1 VNLLALALPALPT
14 LQSRTLEELKRLI
27 GYLPRRRLRTLL
39 VLVPL
44 SMMPGIIDLA
54 SIAVV
59 ARLMGTLVGHHLE
72 DLIPGMR
79 VFGGNGIDQSLWL
92 IGIFVALAWMS
103 SATKLSLRFLQY
115 RLTARVWG
123 DLSRLL
129 FERLLQQDYRYHLGQ
144 SSSRFSALLLSNAR
158 RVSESTVIPFLLMLS
173 AIPSVLLLSFGILFI
188 GRWLSVGLII
198 SLVVAYL
205 TISIGATPYLRH
217 AARKR
222 LRKEQQSAGMLTE
235 TLGSVADVQ
244 LSHTEP
250 YFAGRFNDTIA
261 EAEDSVW
268 TSELL
273 PEVPRILIEPFG
285 ITMIFVVGALPAL
298 LSGDPTRVG
307 GIIPFL
313 SSVAVAALR
322 LTPPLQDIFRSLTQ
336 LRGGLPQVSELLD
349 VLDLPAQR
357 PLLATPGVPSPAGI
371 FPRHTIRLQKAC
383 FRYSS
388 GDDWLLQDLSLT
400 IPVGSRV
407 ALVGRTGSGKTT
419 TAHLLLGLL
428 HPERGSLELDGV
440 PVTANDLPAWQASC
454 AHVPQMIHLLNGSVL
469 SNIAF
474 GIPEETIDRD
484 RIWESLEAAQL
495 ADDVAELPYGL
506 FTPVGENGVQ
516 LSGGQRQRLALAR
529 AFYRDARFL
538 VMDEATS
545 ALDNRTELNLIESL
559 QVIGR
564 RCTTLVIAHR
574 LSTVQRCDRI
584 YEFDGGRVKAAG
596 SFADLQRDSATFREL
611 ARLEAL
617 SAE

>member
-1 VNLLALALPALPT
+1 LPALPP
-14 LQSRTLEELKRLI
+14 LQSRTLQELKRLFS
-27 GYLPRRRLRTLL
+27 YLPRRRLRTLF

-59 ARLMGTLVGHHLE
+59 ARLMGTLVGHHLD

-92 IGIFVALAWMS
+92 IGIFVGLAWMS

-205 TISIGATPYLRH
+205 TISIAATPYLRH

-222 LRKEQQSAGMLTE
+222 LRKEQQSAGMLSE
-235 TLGSVADVQ
+235 TLGSIADVQ

-349 VLDLPAQR
+349 VLDLSSER
-357 PLLATPGVPSPAGI
+357 PLLSSPDVPSPAGI
-371 FPRHTIRLQKAC
+371 FPRHTIRLQKVS
-383 FRYSS
+383 FRYES
-388 GDDWLLQDLSLT
+388 GDDWLLEDLSLT

-454 AHVPQMIHLLNGSVL
+454 AHVPQMIHLLNGSL
-469 SNIAF
+469 LDNIAF
-474 GIPEETIDRD
+474 GIPEEAIDRD

-506 FTPVGENGVQ
+506 YTPVGENGVQ

-529 AFYRDARFL
+529 AFYREARFL

>member
-1 VNLLALALPALPT
+1 MNLLALALPALPT

>member
-1 VNLLALALPALPT
+1 
-14 LQSRTLEELKRLI
+14 
-27 GYLPRRRLRTLL
+27 
-39 VLVPL
+39 
-44 SMMPGIIDLA
+44 MPGIIDLA

-59 ARLMGTLVGHHLE
+59 ARLMGNLVGRDLD
-72 DLIPGMR
+72 DLIPGLR
-79 VFGGNGIDQSLWL
+79 VFGGDGINQSLWL
-92 IGIFVALAWMS
+92 IGIFVTLAWLS

-123 DLSRLL
+123 DISRLV
-129 FERLLQQDYRYHLGQ
+129 FERLLQQDYYYHLGQ
-144 SSSRFSALLLSNAR
+144 ERSRFSALLLSNAR

-173 AIPSVLLLSFGILFI
+173 AIPSVLLLSIGILFI

-205 TISIGATPYLRH
+205 TISIAATPYLRH

-222 LRKEQQSAGMLTE
+222 LRMEQNSAGILVE
-235 TLGSVADVQ
+235 TLGSISDVQ
-244 LSHTEP
+244 LSHAEP
-250 YFAGRFNDTIA
+250 YFSGRFNATIS
-261 EAEDSVW
+261 ESEDSVW

-285 ITMIFVVGALPAL
+285 ITMIFAVGALPAL
-298 LSGDPTRVG
+298 LSGDPQRVG

-336 LRGGLPQVSELLD
+336 LRGGLPQVSELLE
-349 VLDLPAQR
+349 VLDLPSKA
-357 PLLATPGVPSPAGI
+357 PLVLSPASSSAAGI
-371 FPRHTIRLQKAC
+371 FPRQMIRLSNVS
-383 FRYSS
+383 FRYQ
-388 GDDWLLQDLSLT
+388 GADHWLLENLNLS

-428 HPERGSLELDGV
+428 HPERGCLELDGV
-440 PVTANDLPAWQASC
+440 AVSASDLPAWQANC
-454 AHVPQMIHLLNGSVL
+454 AHVPQMIHLLNESVL
-469 SNIAF
+469 ANIAF
-474 GIPEETIDRD
+474 GIPEEAIDRD
-484 RIWESLEAAQL
+484 RVWESLEAAQL
-495 ADDVAELPYGL
+495 ADDIAELPYGL
-506 FTPVGENGVQ
+506 YTPIGENGVQ
-516 LSGGQRQRLALAR
+516 LSGGQRQRIALAR
-529 AFYRDARFL
+529 AFYREARFL

-574 LSTVQRCDRI
+574 LSTVQRCDHI
-584 YEFDGGRVKAAG
+584 YEFESGRLSAAG
-596 SFADLQRDSATFREL
+596 SFAELQRDSATFREL
-611 ARLEAL
+611 ARIEAL

>member
-1 VNLLALALPALPT
+1 MPALLP
-14 LQSRTLEELKRLI
+14 LQSRTLQELKRLFS
-27 GYLPRRRLRTLL
+27 YLPRRRLRTLF

-59 ARLMGTLVGHHLE
+59 ARLMGTLVGHHLD

-92 IGIFVALAWMS
+92 IGIFVGLAWMS

-205 TISIGATPYLRH
+205 TISIAATPYLRH

-222 LRKEQQSAGMLTE
+222 LRKEQQSAGMLSE
-235 TLGSVADVQ
+235 TLGSIADVQ
-244 LSHTEP
+244 LSHTEA

-349 VLDLPAQR
+349 VLDLSSER
-357 PLLATPGVPSPAGI
+357 PLLSSPDVPSPAGI
-371 FPRHTIRLQKAC
+371 FPRHTIRLQKVS
-383 FRYSS
+383 FRYES
-388 GDDWLLQDLSLT
+388 GDDWLLEDLSLT

-454 AHVPQMIHLLNGSVL
+454 AHVPQMIHLLNGSL
-469 SNIAF
+469 LDNIAF
-474 GIPEETIDRD
+474 GIPEEAIDRD

-506 FTPVGENGVQ
+506 YTPVGENGVQ

>member
-1 VNLLALALPALPT
+1 LPALPP
-14 LQSRTLEELKRLI
+14 LQSRTLQELKRLFS
-27 GYLPRRRLRTLL
+27 YLPRRRLRTLF

-44 SMMPGIIDLA
+44 SMMPGIIDLV

-205 TISIGATPYLRH
+205 TISMAATPYLRH

-222 LRKEQQSAGMLTE
+222 MRKEQQSAGMLTE

-261 EAEDSVW
+261 ETEDSVW

-298 LSGDPTRVG
+298 LSGDPSRVG

-349 VLDLPAQR
+349 VLDLSADR
-357 PLLATPGVPSPAGI
+357 PLLSSPDVPSPAGI
-371 FPRHTIRLQKAC
+371 FPRHTIRLQKVS
-383 FRYSS
+383 FRYES
-388 GDDWLLQDLSLT
+388 GDDWLLSDLSLT

-428 HPERGSLELDGV
+428 QPEQGCLELDGV

-454 AHVPQMIHLLNGSVL
+454 AHVPQMIHLLDGSLLDNV
-469 SNIAF
+469 AF
-474 GIPEETIDRD
+474 GIPEEAIDRD
-484 RIWESLEAAQL
+484 RVWESLEAAQL

-506 FTPVGENGVQ
+506 YTPVGENGVQ

-529 AFYRDARFL
+529 AFYREARFL

>member
-1 VNLLALALPALPT
+1 MALALPALPT

-59 ARLMGTLVGHHLE
+59 ARLMGTLVGHHLD
-72 DLIPGMR
+72 DLIPGIR

-92 IGIFVALAWMS
+92 IAIFVLLAWMS
-103 SATKLSLRFLQY
+103 SATKLTLRFLQY

-129 FERLLQQDYRYHLGQ
+129 FGRLLQQDYRYHLGQ
-144 SSSRFSALLLSNAR
+144 NSSRFSALLLSNAR

-205 TISIGATPYLRH
+205 TISMAATPYLRH

-222 LRKEQQSAGMLTE
+222 LRKEQQSAGMLIE

-261 EAEDSVW
+261 ESEDAVW
-268 TSELL
+268 SSELL

-298 LSGDPTRVG
+298 LSGDPSRVG

-349 VLDLPAQR
+349 VLDLPAGR
-357 PLLATPGVPSPAGI
+357 PLLSTPGVPSPAGI
-371 FPRHTIRLQKAC
+371 FPRHTIRLQTVC
-383 FRYSS
+383 FRYDS

-428 HPERGSLELDGV
+428 QPERGCLELDGV

-474 GIPEETIDRD
+474 GIPEQAIDRD

-506 FTPVGENGVQ
+506 YTPVGENGVQ

-584 YEFDGGRVKAAG
+584 FEFDGGRVKAAG
-596 SFADLQRDSATFREL
+596 SFADLQRDSPTFREL
-611 ARLEAL
+611 SRLEAL

>member
-1 VNLLALALPALPT
+1 LPALPP
-14 LQSRTLEELKRLI
+14 LQSRTLQELKRLFS
-27 GYLPRRRLRTLL
+27 YLPRRRLRTLL

-59 ARLMGTLVGHHLE
+59 ARLMGSLVGHHLD

-92 IGIFVALAWMS
+92 IGIFVGLAWMS

-129 FERLLQQDYRYHLGQ
+129 FQRLLQQDYRYHLSQ
-144 SSSRFSALLLSNAR
+144 NRSRFSALLLSNAR
-158 RVSESTVIPFLLMLS
+158 RVSDSTVIPFLLMLS

-198 SLVVAYL
+198 SLVVAFL
-205 TISIGATPYLRH
+205 TISMAATPYLRH

-222 LRKEQQSAGMLTE
+222 LRKEQQSAGMLIE
-235 TLGSVADVQ
+235 TLSSVADVQ
-244 LSHTEP
+244 LSHTES

-261 EAEDSVW
+261 ETEDSVW

-349 VLDLPAQR
+349 VLDLSTER
-357 PLLATPGVPSPAGI
+357 PLLSSPDVPSPAGI
-371 FPRHTIRLQKAC
+371 FPRHTIRLQKVS
-383 FRYSS
+383 FRYES
-388 GDDWLLQDLSLT
+388 GDDWLLNDLSLT

-440 PVTANDLPAWQASC
+440 PVTANDLPAWQACC
-454 AHVPQMIHLLNGSVL
+454 AHVPQMIHLLNGSL
-469 SNIAF
+469 LDNIAF
-474 GIPEETIDRD
+474 GIPEEAIDRD

-506 FTPVGENGVQ
+506 YTPVGENGVQ

>member
-1 VNLLALALPALPT
+1 MPALPP
-14 LQSRTLEELKRLI
+14 LQSRTLQELKRLFS
-27 GYLPRRRLRTLL
+27 YLPRRRLRTLL
-39 VLVPL
+39 ILVPL

-59 ARLMGTLVGHHLE
+59 ARLMGTLVGHHLD

-92 IGIFVALAWMS
+92 IGIFVGLAWMS

-129 FERLLQQDYRYHLGQ
+129 FQRLLQQDYRYHLSQ
-144 SSSRFSALLLSNAR
+144 NRSRFSALLLSNAR
-158 RVSESTVIPFLLMLS
+158 RVSDSTVIPFLLMLS

-198 SLVVAYL
+198 SLVVAFL
-205 TISIGATPYLRH
+205 TISMAATPYLRH

-222 LRKEQQSAGMLTE
+222 LRKEQQSAGMLIE
-235 TLGSVADVQ
+235 TLSSVADVQ
-244 LSHTEP
+244 LSHTES

-261 EAEDSVW
+261 ETEDSVW

-349 VLDLPAQR
+349 VLDLSSER
-357 PLLATPGVPSPAGI
+357 PLLSSPDVPSPAGI
-371 FPRHTIRLQKAC
+371 FPRHTIRLQKVS
-383 FRYSS
+383 FRYES
-388 GDDWLLQDLSLT
+388 GDDWLLNDLSLT

-440 PVTANDLPAWQASC
+440 PVTANDLPAWQACC
-454 AHVPQMIHLLNGSVL
+454 AHVPQMIHLLNGSL
-469 SNIAF
+469 LDNIAF
-474 GIPEETIDRD
+474 GIPEEAIDRD

-506 FTPVGENGVQ
+506 YTPVGENGVQ

-584 YEFDGGRVKAAG
+584 YEFDGGLVKAAG

>member
-1 VNLLALALPALPT
+1 LLQ
-14 LQSRTLEELKRLI
+14 LQSRTIQELKRLFS
-27 GYLPRRRLRTLL
+27 YLPRRRLRTLF

-205 TISIGATPYLRH
+205 TISMAATPYLRH

-222 LRKEQQSAGMLTE
+222 MRKEQQSAGMLTE

-261 EAEDSVW
+261 ETEDSVW

-298 LSGDPTRVG
+298 LSGDPSRVG

-349 VLDLPAQR
+349 VLDLSADR
-357 PLLATPGVPSPAGI
+357 PLLSSPDVPSPAGI
-371 FPRHTIRLQKAC
+371 FPRHTIRLQKVS
-383 FRYSS
+383 FRYES
-388 GDDWLLQDLSLT
+388 GDDWLLNDLNLT

-428 HPERGSLELDGV
+428 QPEQGCLELDGV

-454 AHVPQMIHLLNGSVL
+454 AHVPQMIHLLDGSLLDNV
-469 SNIAF
+469 AF
-474 GIPEETIDRD
+474 GIPEEAIDRD
-484 RIWESLEAAQL
+484 RVWESLEAAQL

-506 FTPVGENGVQ
+506 YTPVGENGVQ

-529 AFYRDARFL
+529 AFYREARFL

>member
-1 VNLLALALPALPT
+1 MPALPP
-14 LQSRTLEELKRLI
+14 LQSRTLQELKRLFS
-27 GYLPRRRLRTLL
+27 YLPRRRLRTLL

-59 ARLMGTLVGHHLE
+59 ARLMGTLVGHHLD

-92 IGIFVALAWMS
+92 IGIFVGLAWMS

-129 FERLLQQDYRYHLGQ
+129 FQRLLQQDYRYHLSQ
-144 SSSRFSALLLSNAR
+144 NRSRFSALLLSNAR
-158 RVSESTVIPFLLMLS
+158 RVSDSTVIPFLLMLS

-198 SLVVAYL
+198 SLVVAFL
-205 TISIGATPYLRH
+205 TISMAATPYLRH

-222 LRKEQQSAGMLTE
+222 LRKEQQSAGMLIE
-235 TLGSVADVQ
+235 TLSSVADVQ
-244 LSHTEP
+244 LSHTES

-261 EAEDSVW
+261 ETEDSVW

-349 VLDLPAQR
+349 VLDLSSER
-357 PLLATPGVPSPAGI
+357 PLLSSPDVPSPAGI
-371 FPRHTIRLQKAC
+371 FPRHTIRLQKVS
-383 FRYSS
+383 FRYES
-388 GDDWLLQDLSLT
+388 GDDWLLNDLSLT

-428 HPERGSLELDGV
+428 HPERGCLELDGV
-440 PVTANDLPAWQASC
+440 PVTANDLPAWQACC
-454 AHVPQMIHLLNGSVL
+454 AHVPQMIHLLNGSL
-469 SNIAF
+469 LDNIAF
-474 GIPEETIDRD
+474 GIPEEAIDRD

-506 FTPVGENGVQ
+506 YTPVGENGVQ

-545 ALDNRTELNLIESL
+545 ALDYDTERQVCDNLRESL
-559 QVIGR
+559 KDSTVFFI
-564 RCTTLVIAHR
+564 THR
-574 LSTVQRCDRI
+574 LSTIRRADQIVMMHQGAI
-584 YEFDGGRVKAAG
+584 VETGTHEELMAQKGRYYA
-596 SFADLQRDSATFREL
+596 LYRQQ
-611 ARLEAL
+611 EA
-617 SAE
+617 S

>member
-1 VNLLALALPALPT
+1 LPALPP
-14 LQSRTLEELKRLI
+14 LQSRTLQELKRLFS
-27 GYLPRRRLRTLL
+27 YLPRRRLRTLL
-39 VLVPL
+39 ILVPL

-59 ARLMGTLVGHHLE
+59 ARLMGTLVGHHLD

-92 IGIFVALAWMS
+92 IGIFVGLAWMS

-129 FERLLQQDYRYHLGQ
+129 FQRLLQQDYRYHLSQ
-144 SSSRFSALLLSNAR
+144 NRSRFSALLLSNAR
-158 RVSESTVIPFLLMLS
+158 RVSDSTVIPFLLMLS

-198 SLVVAYL
+198 SLVVAFL
-205 TISIGATPYLRH
+205 TISMAATPYLRH

-222 LRKEQQSAGMLTE
+222 LRKEQQSAGMLIE
-235 TLGSVADVQ
+235 TLSSVADVQ
-244 LSHTEP
+244 LSHTES

-261 EAEDSVW
+261 ETEDSVW

-349 VLDLPAQR
+349 VLDLSSER
-357 PLLATPGVPSPAGI
+357 PLLSSPDVPSPAGI
-371 FPRHTIRLQKAC
+371 FPRHTIRLQKVS
-383 FRYSS
+383 FRYES
-388 GDDWLLQDLSLT
+388 GDDWLLNDLSLT

-440 PVTANDLPAWQASC
+440 PVTANDLPAWQACC
-454 AHVPQMIHLLNGSVL
+454 AHVPQMIHLLNGSL
-469 SNIAF
+469 LDNIAF
-474 GIPEETIDRD
+474 GIPEEAIDRD

-506 FTPVGENGVQ
+506 YTPVGENGVQ

>member
-1 VNLLALALPALPT
+1 MPALPP
-14 LQSRTLEELKRLI
+14 LQSRTLQELKRLFS
-27 GYLPRRRLRTLL
+27 YLPRRRLRTLL
-39 VLVPL
+39 ILVPL

-59 ARLMGTLVGHHLE
+59 ARLMGTLVGHHLD

-92 IGIFVALAWMS
+92 IGIFVGLAWMS

-129 FERLLQQDYRYHLGQ
+129 FQRLLQQDYRYHLSQ
-144 SSSRFSALLLSNAR
+144 NRSRFSALLLSNAR
-158 RVSESTVIPFLLMLS
+158 RVSDSTVIPFLLMLS

-198 SLVVAYL
+198 SLVVAFL
-205 TISIGATPYLRH
+205 TISMAATPYLRH

-222 LRKEQQSAGMLTE
+222 LRKEQQSAGMLIE
-235 TLGSVADVQ
+235 TLSSVADVQ
-244 LSHTEP
+244 LSQTES

-261 EAEDSVW
+261 ETEDSVW

-349 VLDLPAQR
+349 VLDLSSER
-357 PLLATPGVPSPAGI
+357 PLLSSPDVPSPAGI
-371 FPRHTIRLQKAC
+371 FPRHTIRLQKVS
-383 FRYSS
+383 FRYES
-388 GDDWLLQDLSLT
+388 GDDWLLNDLSLT

-440 PVTANDLPAWQASC
+440 PVTANDLPAWQACC
-454 AHVPQMIHLLNGSVL
+454 AHVPQMIHLLNGSL
-469 SNIAF
+469 LDNIAF
-474 GIPEETIDRD
+474 GIPEEAIDRD

-506 FTPVGENGVQ
+506 YTPVGENGVQ

-584 YEFDGGRVKAAG
+584 YEFDAGRVKAAG

>member
-1 VNLLALALPALPT
+1 MPALPP
-14 LQSRTLEELKRLI
+14 LQSRTLQELKRLFS
-27 GYLPRRRLRTLL
+27 YLPRRRLRTLL

-59 ARLMGTLVGHHLE
+59 ARLMGTLVGHHLD

-92 IGIFVALAWMS
+92 IGIFVGLAWMS

-129 FERLLQQDYRYHLGQ
+129 FQRLLQQDYRYHLSQ
-144 SSSRFSALLLSNAR
+144 NRSRFSALLLSNAR
-158 RVSESTVIPFLLMLS
+158 RVSDSTVIPFLLMLS

-198 SLVVAYL
+198 SLVVAFL
-205 TISIGATPYLRH
+205 TISMAATPYLRH

-222 LRKEQQSAGMLTE
+222 LRKEQQSAGMLIE
-235 TLGSVADVQ
+235 TLSSVADVQ
-244 LSHTEP
+244 LSHTES

-261 EAEDSVW
+261 ETEDSVW

-349 VLDLPAQR
+349 VLDLSSER
-357 PLLATPGVPSPAGI
+357 PLLSSPDVPSPAGI
-371 FPRHTIRLQKAC
+371 FPRHTIRLQKVS
-383 FRYSS
+383 FRYES
-388 GDDWLLQDLSLT
+388 GDDWLLNDLSLT

-440 PVTANDLPAWQASC
+440 PVTANDLPAWQACC
-454 AHVPQMIHLLNGSVL
+454 AHVPQMIHLLNGSL
-469 SNIAF
+469 LDNIAF
-474 GIPEETIDRD
+474 GIPEEAIDRD

-506 FTPVGENGVQ
+506 YTPVGENGVQ

>member
-1 VNLLALALPALPT
+1 MPALPP
-14 LQSRTLEELKRLI
+14 LQSRTLQELKRLFS
-27 GYLPRRRLRTLL
+27 YLPRRRLRTLL

-44 SMMPGIIDLA
+44 SMMPGIIDFA

-59 ARLMGTLVGHHLE
+59 ARLMGTLVGHHLD

-92 IGIFVALAWMS
+92 IGIFVGLAWMS

-129 FERLLQQDYRYHLGQ
+129 FQRLLQQDYRYHLSQ
-144 SSSRFSALLLSNAR
+144 NRSRFSALLLSNAR
-158 RVSESTVIPFLLMLS
+158 RVSDSTVIPFLLMLS

-198 SLVVAYL
+198 SLVVAFL
-205 TISIGATPYLRH
+205 TISMAATPYLRH

-222 LRKEQQSAGMLTE
+222 LRKEQQSAGMLIE
-235 TLGSVADVQ
+235 TLSSVADVQ
-244 LSHTEP
+244 LSHTES

-261 EAEDSVW
+261 ETEDSVW

-349 VLDLPAQR
+349 VLDLSSER
-357 PLLATPGVPSPAGI
+357 PLLSSPDVPSPAGI
-371 FPRHTIRLQKAC
+371 FPRHTIRLQKVS
-383 FRYSS
+383 FRYES
-388 GDDWLLQDLSLT
+388 GDDWLLNDLSLT

-428 HPERGSLELDGV
+428 HPERGCLELDGV
-440 PVTANDLPAWQASC
+440 PVTSNDLPAWQACC
-454 AHVPQMIHLLNGSVL
+454 AHVPQMIHLLNGSL
-469 SNIAF
+469 LDNIAF
-474 GIPEETIDRD
+474 GIPEEAIDRD

-506 FTPVGENGVQ
+506 YTPVGENGVQ

>member
-1 VNLLALALPALPT
+1 
-14 LQSRTLEELKRLI
+14 
-27 GYLPRRRLRTLL
+27 
-39 VLVPL
+39 
-44 SMMPGIIDLA
+44 MMPGIIDLA

-59 ARLMGTLVGHHLE
+59 ARLMGTLVGHHLD

-92 IGIFVALAWMS
+92 IGIFVGLAWMS

-129 FERLLQQDYRYHLGQ
+129 FQRLLQQDYRYHLSQ
-144 SSSRFSALLLSNAR
+144 NRSRFSALLLSNAR
-158 RVSESTVIPFLLMLS
+158 RVSDSTVIPFLLMLS

-198 SLVVAYL
+198 SLVVAFL
-205 TISIGATPYLRH
+205 TISMAATPYLRH

-222 LRKEQQSAGMLTE
+222 LRKEQQSAGMLIE
-235 TLGSVADVQ
+235 TLSSVADVQ
-244 LSHTEP
+244 LSHTES

-261 EAEDSVW
+261 ETEDSVW

-349 VLDLPAQR
+349 VLDLSSER
-357 PLLATPGVPSPAGI
+357 PLLSSPDVPSPAGI
-371 FPRHTIRLQKAC
+371 FPRHTIRLQKVS
-383 FRYSS
+383 FRYES
-388 GDDWLLQDLSLT
+388 GDDWLLNDLSLT

-440 PVTANDLPAWQASC
+440 PVTANDLPAWQACC
-454 AHVPQMIHLLNGSVL
+454 AHVPQMIHLLNGSL
-469 SNIAF
+469 LDNIAF
-474 GIPEETIDRD
+474 GIPEEAIDRD

-506 FTPVGENGVQ
+506 YTPVGENGVQ

>member
-1 VNLLALALPALPT
+1 MPALPP
-14 LQSRTLEELKRLI
+14 LQSRTLQELKRLFS
-27 GYLPRRRLRTLL
+27 YLPRRRLRTLL

-59 ARLMGTLVGHHLE
+59 ARLMGTLVGHHLD

-92 IGIFVALAWMS
+92 IGIFVGLAWMS

-129 FERLLQQDYRYHLGQ
+129 FKRLLQQDYRYHLGQ

-205 TISIGATPYLRH
+205 TISIAATPYLRH

-222 LRKEQQSAGMLTE
+222 LRKEQQSAGMLSE
-235 TLGSVADVQ
+235 TLGSIADVQ

-349 VLDLPAQR
+349 VLDLSSER
-357 PLLATPGVPSPAGI
+357 PLLSSPDVPSPAGI
-371 FPRHTIRLQKAC
+371 FPRHTIRLQKVS
-383 FRYSS
+383 FRYES
-388 GDDWLLQDLSLT
+388 GDDWLLEDLSLT

-454 AHVPQMIHLLNGSVL
+454 AHVPQMIHLLNGSL
-469 SNIAF
+469 LDNIAF
-474 GIPEETIDRD
+474 GIPEEAIDRD

-506 FTPVGENGVQ
+506 YTPVGENGVQ

-529 AFYRDARFL
+529 AFYREARFL

>member
-1 VNLLALALPALPT
+1 MLQ
-14 LQSRTLEELKRLI
+14 LQSRTIQELKRLFS
-27 GYLPRRRLRTLL
+27 YLPRRRLRTLF

-59 ARLMGTLVGHHLE
+59 ARLMGTLVGHHLD

-205 TISIGATPYLRH
+205 TISMAATPYLRH

-261 EAEDSVW
+261 ETEDSVW

-298 LSGDPTRVG
+298 LSGDPSRVG

-349 VLDLPAQR
+349 VLDLSADR
-357 PLLATPGVPSPAGI
+357 PLLSSPDVPSPAGI
-371 FPRHTIRLQKAC
+371 FPRHTIRLQKVS
-383 FRYSS
+383 FRYES
-388 GDDWLLQDLSLT
+388 GDDWLLNDLNLT

-428 HPERGSLELDGV
+428 QPEQGCLELDGV

-454 AHVPQMIHLLNGSVL
+454 AHVPQMIHLLDGSLLDNV
-469 SNIAF
+469 AF
-474 GIPEETIDRD
+474 GIPEEAIDRD
-484 RIWESLEAAQL
+484 RVWESLEAAQL

-506 FTPVGENGVQ
+506 YTPVGENGVQ

-529 AFYRDARFL
+529 AFYREARFL

>member
-1 VNLLALALPALPT
+1 MPALPP
-14 LQSRTLEELKRLI
+14 LQSRTLQELKRLFS
-27 GYLPRRRLRTLL
+27 YLPRRRLRTLL

-59 ARLMGTLVGHHLE
+59 ARLMGSLVGHHLD

-92 IGIFVALAWMS
+92 IGIFVGLAWMS

-129 FERLLQQDYRYHLGQ
+129 FQRLLQQDYRYHLSQ
-144 SSSRFSALLLSNAR
+144 NRSRFSALLLSNAR
-158 RVSESTVIPFLLMLS
+158 RVSDSTVIPFLLMLS

-198 SLVVAYL
+198 SLVVAFL
-205 TISIGATPYLRH
+205 TISMAATPYLRH

-222 LRKEQQSAGMLTE
+222 LRKEQQSAGMLIE
-235 TLGSVADVQ
+235 TLSSVADVQ
-244 LSHTEP
+244 LSHTES

-261 EAEDSVW
+261 ETEDSVW

-349 VLDLPAQR
+349 VLDLSTER
-357 PLLATPGVPSPAGI
+357 PLLSSPDVPSPAGI
-371 FPRHTIRLQKAC
+371 FPRHTIRLQKVS
-383 FRYSS
+383 FRYES
-388 GDDWLLQDLSLT
+388 GDDWLLNDLSLT

-440 PVTANDLPAWQASC
+440 PVTANDLPAWQACC
-454 AHVPQMIHLLNGSVL
+454 AHVPQMIHLLNGSL
-469 SNIAF
+469 LDNIAF
-474 GIPEETIDRD
+474 GIPEEAIDRD

-506 FTPVGENGVQ
+506 YTPVGENGVQ

>member
-1 VNLLALALPALPT
+1 LLQ
-14 LQSRTLEELKRLI
+14 LQSRTIQELKRLFS
-27 GYLPRRRLRTLL
+27 YLPRRRLRTLF

-59 ARLMGTLVGHHLE
+59 ARLMGTLVGHHLD

-205 TISIGATPYLRH
+205 TISMAATPYLRH

-261 EAEDSVW
+261 ETEDSVW

-298 LSGDPTRVG
+298 LSGDPSRVG

-349 VLDLPAQR
+349 VLDLSADR
-357 PLLATPGVPSPAGI
+357 PLLSSPDVPSPAGI
-371 FPRHTIRLQKAC
+371 FPRHTIRLQKVS
-383 FRYSS
+383 FRYES
-388 GDDWLLQDLSLT
+388 GDDWLLNDLNLT

-428 HPERGSLELDGV
+428 QPEQGCLELDGV

-454 AHVPQMIHLLNGSVL
+454 AHVPQMIHLLDGSLLDNV
-469 SNIAF
+469 AF
-474 GIPEETIDRD
+474 GIPEEAIDRD

-506 FTPVGENGVQ
+506 YTPVGENGVQ

-529 AFYRDARFL
+529 AFYREARFL

>member
-1 VNLLALALPALPT
+1 MPALPP
-14 LQSRTLEELKRLI
+14 LQSRTLQELKRLFS
-27 GYLPRRRLRTLL
+27 YLPRRRLRTLM

-59 ARLMGTLVGHHLE
+59 ARLMGTLVGHHLD

-92 IGIFVALAWMS
+92 IGIFVGLAWMS

-129 FERLLQQDYRYHLGQ
+129 FQRLLQQDYRYHLSQ
-144 SSSRFSALLLSNAR
+144 NRSRFSALLLSNAR
-158 RVSESTVIPFLLMLS
+158 RVSDSTVIPFLLMLS

-198 SLVVAYL
+198 SLVVAFL
-205 TISIGATPYLRH
+205 TISMAATPYLRH

-222 LRKEQQSAGMLTE
+222 LRKEQQSAGMLIE
-235 TLGSVADVQ
+235 TLSSVADVQ
-244 LSHTEP
+244 LSHTES

-261 EAEDSVW
+261 ETEDSVW

-349 VLDLPAQR
+349 VLDLSSER
-357 PLLATPGVPSPAGI
+357 PLLSSPDVPSPAGI
-371 FPRHTIRLQKAC
+371 FPRHTIRLQKVS
-383 FRYSS
+383 FRYES
-388 GDDWLLQDLSLT
+388 GDDWLLNDLSLT

-440 PVTANDLPAWQASC
+440 PVTANDLPAWQACC
-454 AHVPQMIHLLNGSVL
+454 AHVPQMIHLLNGSL
-469 SNIAF
+469 LDNIAF
-474 GIPEETIDRD
+474 GIPEEAIDRD

-506 FTPVGENGVQ
+506 YTPVGENGVQ

>member
-1 VNLLALALPALPT
+1 MLQ
-14 LQSRTLEELKRLI
+14 LQSRTIQELKRLFS
-27 GYLPRRRLRTLL
+27 YLPRRRLRTLF

-59 ARLMGTLVGHHLE
+59 ARLMGTLVGHHLD

-205 TISIGATPYLRH
+205 TISMAATPYLRH

-222 LRKEQQSAGMLTE
+222 LRKEQQSAGMLIE

-261 EAEDSVW
+261 ETEDSVW

-298 LSGDPTRVG
+298 LSGDPSRVG

-349 VLDLPAQR
+349 VLDLSADR
-357 PLLATPGVPSPAGI
+357 PLLSSPDVPSPAGI
-371 FPRHTIRLQKAC
+371 FPRHTIRLQKVS
-383 FRYSS
+383 FRYES
-388 GDDWLLQDLSLT
+388 GDDWLLNDLNLT

-428 HPERGSLELDGV
+428 QPEQGCLELDGV

-454 AHVPQMIHLLNGSVL
+454 AHVPQMIHLLDGSLLDNV
-469 SNIAF
+469 AF
-474 GIPEETIDRD
+474 GIPEEAIDRD
-484 RIWESLEAAQL
+484 RVWESLEAAQL

-506 FTPVGENGVQ
+506 YTPVGENGVQ

-529 AFYRDARFL
+529 AFYREARFL

>member
-1 VNLLALALPALPT
+1 LPALPP
-14 LQSRTLEELKRLI
+14 LQSRTLQELKRLFS
-27 GYLPRRRLRTLL
+27 YLPRRRLRTLF

-59 ARLMGTLVGHHLE
+59 ARLMGTLVGHHLD

-92 IGIFVALAWMS
+92 IGIFVGLAWMS

-205 TISIGATPYLRH
+205 TISIAATPYLRH

-222 LRKEQQSAGMLTE
+222 LRKEQQSAGMLSE
-235 TLGSVADVQ
+235 TLGSIADVQ

-298 LSGDPTRVG
+298 LSGDPARVG

-349 VLDLPAQR
+349 VLDLSSER
-357 PLLATPGVPSPAGI
+357 PLLSSPDVPSPAGI
-371 FPRHTIRLQKAC
+371 FPRHTIRLQKVS
-383 FRYSS
+383 FRYES
-388 GDDWLLQDLSLT
+388 GDDWLLEDLSLT

-454 AHVPQMIHLLNGSVL
+454 AHVPQMIHLLNGSL
-469 SNIAF
+469 LDNIAF
-474 GIPEETIDRD
+474 GIPEEAIDRD

-506 FTPVGENGVQ
+506 YTPVGENGIQ

-529 AFYRDARFL
+529 AFYREARFL

>member
-1 VNLLALALPALPT
+1 MLQ
-14 LQSRTLEELKRLI
+14 LQSRTIQELKRLFS
-27 GYLPRRRLRTLL
+27 YLPRRRLRTLL

-59 ARLMGTLVGHHLE
+59 ARLMGTLVGHHLD

-349 VLDLPAQR
+349 VLDLSADR
-357 PLLATPGVPSPAGI
+357 PLLSSPDVPSPAGI
-371 FPRHTIRLQKAC
+371 FPRHTIRLQKVS
-383 FRYSS
+383 FRYES
-388 GDDWLLQDLSLT
+388 GDDWLLNDLNLT

-428 HPERGSLELDGV
+428 QPEQGCLELDGV

-454 AHVPQMIHLLNGSVL
+454 AHVPQMIHLLDGSLLDNV
-469 SNIAF
+469 AF
-474 GIPEETIDRD
+474 GIPEEAIDRD
-484 RIWESLEAAQL
+484 RVWESLEAAQL

-506 FTPVGENGVQ
+506 YTPVGENGVQ

-529 AFYRDARFL
+529 AFYREARFL

>member
-1 VNLLALALPALPT
+1 MPALPP
-14 LQSRTLEELKRLI
+14 LQSRTLQELKRLFS
-27 GYLPRRRLRTLL
+27 YLPRRRLRTLL

-59 ARLMGTLVGHHLE
+59 ARLMGTLVGHHLD

-92 IGIFVALAWMS
+92 IGIFVGLAWMS

-205 TISIGATPYLRH
+205 TISIAATPYLRH

-222 LRKEQQSAGMLTE
+222 LRKEQQSAGMLSE
-235 TLGSVADVQ
+235 TLGSIADVQ

-349 VLDLPAQR
+349 VLDLSSER
-357 PLLATPGVPSPAGI
+357 PLLSSPDVPSPAGI
-371 FPRHTIRLQKAC
+371 FPRHTIRLQKVS
-383 FRYSS
+383 FRYES
-388 GDDWLLQDLSLT
+388 GDDWLLEDLSLT

-454 AHVPQMIHLLNGSVL
+454 AHVPQMIHLLNGSL
-469 SNIAF
+469 LDNIAF
-474 GIPEETIDRD
+474 GIPEEAIDRD

-506 FTPVGENGVQ
+506 YTPVGENGVQ

-529 AFYRDARFL
+529 AFYREARFL

>member
-1 VNLLALALPALPT
+1 MPDLLP
-14 LQSRTLEELKRLI
+14 LQSRTLQELKRLFSH
-27 GYLPRRRLRTLL
+27 LPRRRLRILL

-44 SMMPGIIDLA
+44 SMLPGILDLS

-59 ARLMGTLVGHHLE
+59 GRLMGTLVGSRLG
-72 DLIPGMR
+72 DLIPGVR

-92 IGIFVALAWMS
+92 IAIFVALAWMS

-173 AIPSVLLLSFGILFI
+173 AIPTVLMLSFGILFI

-198 SLVVAYL
+198 SLVGAYL
-205 TISIGATPYLRH
+205 AISMAATPYLRL

-222 LRKEQQSAGMLTE
+222 LRKEQQSSSLLLE

-250 YFAGRFNDTIA
+250 FFAARFNDTIA
-261 EAEDSVW
+261 ETEDSVW
-268 TSELL
+268 ISELL

-285 ITMIFVVGALPAL
+285 ITMIFAVGALPAL
-298 LSGDPTRVG
+298 LSGDPSRVG

-322 LTPPLQDIFRSLTQ
+322 LTPPLQDIFRSITQ
-336 LRGGLPQVSELLD
+336 LRGGLPQVSEMLT
-349 VLDLPAQR
+349 VLDLAPRRSLCMPAG
-357 PLLATPGVPSPAGI
+357 APSAAGI
-371 FPRHTIRLQKAC
+371 FPRHTIRLQKVS
-383 FRYSS
+383 FRYDSS
-388 GDDWLLQDLSLT
+388 EDWLLHDLSLT

-407 ALVGRTGSGKTT
+407 ALVGRTGSGKST
-419 TAHLLLGLL
+419 TANLLLGLL
-428 HPERGSLELDGV
+428 QPQNGALELDGV
-440 PVTANDLPAWQASC
+440 PVSDQDLPAWQASC
-454 AHVPQMIHLLNGSVL
+454 AQVPQLIHLLNGSVL
-469 SNIAF
+469 GNIAF
-474 GIPEETIDRD
+474 GIPEEEIDRD
-484 RIWESLEAAQL
+484 RIWEALEAAQL
-495 ADDVAELPYGL
+495 AEYVAELPYGL
-506 FTPVGENGVQ
+506 YTPVGENGVQ

-545 ALDNRTELNLIESL
+545 ALDNRTERNLIESL
-559 QVIGR
+559 AVIGR
-564 RCTTLVIAHR
+564 RCTILVIAHR

-584 YEFDGGRVKAAG
+584 YEFEGGRVKAAG
-596 SFADLQRDSATFREL
+596 SFADLQRDSPTFREL
-611 ARLEAL
+611 TRLNAL
-617 SAE
+617 AAD

>member
-1 VNLLALALPALPT
+1 MPALPP
-14 LQSRTLEELKRLI
+14 LQSRTLQELKRLFS
-27 GYLPRRRLRTLL
+27 YLPRRRLRTLF

-59 ARLMGTLVGHHLE
+59 ARLMGTLVGHHLD

-92 IGIFVALAWMS
+92 IGIFVGLAWMS

-205 TISIGATPYLRH
+205 TISIAATPYLRH

-222 LRKEQQSAGMLTE
+222 LRKEQQSAGMLSE
-235 TLGSVADVQ
+235 TLGSIADVQ
-244 LSHTEP
+244 LSHTEA

-349 VLDLPAQR
+349 VLDLSSER
-357 PLLATPGVPSPAGI
+357 PLLSSPDVPSPAGI
-371 FPRHTIRLQKAC
+371 FPRHTIRLQKVS
-383 FRYSS
+383 FRYES
-388 GDDWLLQDLSLT
+388 GDDWLLEDLSLT

-454 AHVPQMIHLLNGSVL
+454 AHVPQMIHLLNGSL
-469 SNIAF
+469 LDTIAF
-474 GIPEETIDRD
+474 GIPEEAIDRD

-506 FTPVGENGVQ
+506 YTPVGENGVQ

>member
-1 VNLLALALPALPT
+1 MPALPP
-14 LQSRTLEELKRLI
+14 LQSRTLQELKRLFS
-27 GYLPRRRLRTLL
+27 YLPRRRLRTLL

-59 ARLMGTLVGHHLE
+59 ARLMGTLVGHHLD

-92 IGIFVALAWMS
+92 IGIFVGLAWMS

-129 FERLLQQDYRYHLGQ
+129 FQRLLQQDYRYHLSQ
-144 SSSRFSALLLSNAR
+144 NRSRFSALLLSNAR
-158 RVSESTVIPFLLMLS
+158 RVSDSTVIPFLLMLS

-198 SLVVAYL
+198 SLVVAFL
-205 TISIGATPYLRH
+205 TISMAATPYLRH

-222 LRKEQQSAGMLTE
+222 LRKEQQSAGMLIE
-235 TLGSVADVQ
+235 TLSSVADVQ

-250 YFAGRFNDTIA
+250 YFASRFNDTIA
-261 EAEDSVW
+261 ETEDSVW

-349 VLDLPAQR
+349 VLDLSSER
-357 PLLATPGVPSPAGI
+357 PLLSSPDVPSPAGI
-371 FPRHTIRLQKAC
+371 FPRHTIRLQKVS
-383 FRYSS
+383 FRYES
-388 GDDWLLQDLSLT
+388 GDDWLLNDLSLT

-440 PVTANDLPAWQASC
+440 PVTANDLPAWQACC
-454 AHVPQMIHLLNGSVL
+454 AHVPQMIHLLNGSL
-469 SNIAF
+469 LDNIAF
-474 GIPEETIDRD
+474 GIPEEAIDRD

-506 FTPVGENGVQ
+506 YTPVGENGVQ

>member
-1 VNLLALALPALPT
+1 MNLLALALPALPT

-250 YFAGRFNDTIA
+250 FFAGRFNDTIA

-506 FTPVGENGVQ
+506 YTPVGENGVQ

>member
-1 VNLLALALPALPT
+1 LPALPP
-14 LQSRTLEELKRLI
+14 LQSRTLQELKRLFS
-27 GYLPRRRLRTLL
+27 YLPRRRLRTLL

-59 ARLMGTLVGHHLE
+59 ARLMGTLVGHHLD

-92 IGIFVALAWMS
+92 IGIFVGLAWMS

-205 TISIGATPYLRH
+205 TISIAATPYLRH

-222 LRKEQQSAGMLTE
+222 LRKEQQSAGMLSE
-235 TLGSVADVQ
+235 TLGSIADVQ
-244 LSHTEP
+244 LSHTEA

-349 VLDLPAQR
+349 VLDLSSER
-357 PLLATPGVPSPAGI
+357 PLLSSPDVPSPAGI
-371 FPRHTIRLQKAC
+371 FPRHTIRLQKVS
-383 FRYSS
+383 FRYES
-388 GDDWLLQDLSLT
+388 GDDWLLEDLSLT

-454 AHVPQMIHLLNGSVL
+454 AHVPQMIHLLNGSL
-469 SNIAF
+469 LDNIAF
-474 GIPEETIDRD
+474 GIPEEAIDRD

-506 FTPVGENGVQ
+506 YTPVGENGVQ

-529 AFYRDARFL
+529 AFYREARFL

>member
-1 VNLLALALPALPT
+1 LPALPP
-14 LQSRTLEELKRLI
+14 LQSRTLQELKRLFS
-27 GYLPRRRLRTLL
+27 YLPRRRLRTLF

-59 ARLMGTLVGHHLE
+59 ARLMGTLVGHHLD

-92 IGIFVALAWMS
+92 IGIFVGLAWMS

-205 TISIGATPYLRH
+205 TISIAATPYLRH

-222 LRKEQQSAGMLTE
+222 LRKEQQSAGMLSE
-235 TLGSVADVQ
+235 TLGSIADVQ

-298 LSGDPTRVG
+298 LSGDPARVG

-349 VLDLPAQR
+349 VLDLSSER
-357 PLLATPGVPSPAGI
+357 PLLSSPDVPSPAGI
-371 FPRHTIRLQKAC
+371 FPRHTIRLQKVS
-383 FRYSS
+383 FRYEG
-388 GDDWLLQDLSLT
+388 GDDWLLEDLSLT

-454 AHVPQMIHLLNGSVL
+454 AHVPQMIHLLNGSL
-469 SNIAF
+469 LDNIAF
-474 GIPEETIDRD
+474 GIPEEAIDRD

-506 FTPVGENGVQ
+506 YTPVGENGIQ

-529 AFYRDARFL
+529 AFYREARFL

>member
-1 VNLLALALPALPT
+1 LLQ
-14 LQSRTLEELKRLI
+14 LQSRTIQELKRLFS
-27 GYLPRRRLRTLL
+27 YLPRRRLRTLF

-205 TISIGATPYLRH
+205 TISMAATPYLRH

-261 EAEDSVW
+261 ETEDSVW

-298 LSGDPTRVG
+298 LSGDPSRVG

-349 VLDLPAQR
+349 VLDLSADR
-357 PLLATPGVPSPAGI
+357 PLLSSPDVPSPAGI
-371 FPRHTIRLQKAC
+371 FPRHTIRLQKVS
-383 FRYSS
+383 FRYES
-388 GDDWLLQDLSLT
+388 GDDWLLNDLNLT

-428 HPERGSLELDGV
+428 QPEQGCLELDGV

-454 AHVPQMIHLLNGSVL
+454 AHVPQMIHLLDGSLLDNV
-469 SNIAF
+469 AF
-474 GIPEETIDRD
+474 GIPEEAIDRD
-484 RIWESLEAAQL
+484 RVWESLEAAQL

-506 FTPVGENGVQ
+506 YTPVGENGVQ

-529 AFYRDARFL
+529 AFYREARFL

>member
-1 VNLLALALPALPT
+1 MLQ
-14 LQSRTLEELKRLI
+14 LQSRTIQELKRLFS
-27 GYLPRRRLRTLL
+27 YLPRRRLRTLF

-205 TISIGATPYLRH
+205 TISMAATPYLRH

-222 LRKEQQSAGMLTE
+222 MRKEQQSAGMLTE

-261 EAEDSVW
+261 ETEDSVW

-298 LSGDPTRVG
+298 LSGDPSRVG

-349 VLDLPAQR
+349 VLDLSADR
-357 PLLATPGVPSPAGI
+357 PLLSSPDVPSPAGI
-371 FPRHTIRLQKAC
+371 FPRHTIRLQKVS
-383 FRYSS
+383 FRYES
-388 GDDWLLQDLSLT
+388 GDDWLLNDLNLT

-428 HPERGSLELDGV
+428 QPEQGCLELDGV

-454 AHVPQMIHLLNGSVL
+454 AHVPQMIHLLDGSLLDNV
-469 SNIAF
+469 AF
-474 GIPEETIDRD
+474 GIPEEAIDRD
-484 RIWESLEAAQL
+484 RVWESLEAAQL

-506 FTPVGENGVQ
+506 YTPVGENGVQ

-529 AFYRDARFL
+529 AFYREARFL

>member
-1 VNLLALALPALPT
+1 MPALPP
-14 LQSRTLEELKRLI
+14 LQSRTLQELKRLFS
-27 GYLPRRRLRTLL
+27 YLPRRRLRTLL
-39 VLVPL
+39 ILVPL

-59 ARLMGTLVGHHLE
+59 ARLMGTLVGHHLD

-92 IGIFVALAWMS
+92 IGIFVGLAWMS

-129 FERLLQQDYRYHLGQ
+129 FQRLLQQDYRYHLSQ
-144 SSSRFSALLLSNAR
+144 NRSRFSALLLSNAR
-158 RVSESTVIPFLLMLS
+158 RVSDSTVIPFLLMLS

-198 SLVVAYL
+198 SLVVAFL
-205 TISIGATPYLRH
+205 TISMAATPYLRH

-222 LRKEQQSAGMLTE
+222 LRKEQQSAGMLIE
-235 TLGSVADVQ
+235 TLSSVADVQ
-244 LSHTEP
+244 LSHTES

-261 EAEDSVW
+261 ETEDSVW

-349 VLDLPAQR
+349 VLDLSSER
-357 PLLATPGVPSPAGI
+357 PLLSSPDVPSPAGI
-371 FPRHTIRLQKAC
+371 FPRHTIRLQKVS
-383 FRYSS
+383 FRYES
-388 GDDWLLQDLSLT
+388 GDDWLLNDLSLT

-440 PVTANDLPAWQASC
+440 PVTANDLPAWQACC
-454 AHVPQMIHLLNGSVL
+454 AHVPQMIHLLNGSL
-469 SNIAF
+469 LDNIAF
-474 GIPEETIDRD
+474 GIPEEAIDRD

-506 FTPVGENGVQ
+506 YTPVGENGVQ

>member
-1 VNLLALALPALPT
+1 
-14 LQSRTLEELKRLI
+14 
-27 GYLPRRRLRTLL
+27 
-39 VLVPL
+39 VPL

-59 ARLMGTLVGHHLE
+59 ARLMGTLVGHHLD

-92 IGIFVALAWMS
+92 IGIFVGLAWMS

-129 FERLLQQDYRYHLGQ
+129 FKRLLQQDYRYHLGQ

-205 TISIGATPYLRH
+205 TISIAATPYLRH

-222 LRKEQQSAGMLTE
+222 LRKEQQSAGMLSE
-235 TLGSVADVQ
+235 TLGSIADVQ

-349 VLDLPAQR
+349 VLDLSSER
-357 PLLATPGVPSPAGI
+357 PLLSGPDVPSPAGI
-371 FPRHTIRLQKAC
+371 FPRHTIRLQKVS
-383 FRYSS
+383 FRYES
-388 GDDWLLQDLSLT
+388 GDDWLLEDLSLT

-454 AHVPQMIHLLNGSVL
+454 AHVPQMIHLLNGSL
-469 SNIAF
+469 LDNIAF
-474 GIPEETIDRD
+474 GIPEEAIDRD

-506 FTPVGENGVQ
+506 YTPVGENGVQ

-529 AFYRDARFL
+529 AFYRQAKFL
-538 VMDEATS
+538 VLDEATS
-545 ALDNRTELNLIESL
+545 ALDNRTESEVIEAL
-559 QVIGR
+559 EVEGR
-564 RCTTLVIAHR
+564 RCTTVVIAHR

-584 YEFDGGRVKAAG
+584 YEFHQGEVKAYG
-596 SFADLQRDSATFREL
+596 SFHELQERSASFREL
-611 ARLEAL
+611 AMLENRLAG
-617 SAE
+617 

>member
-1 VNLLALALPALPT
+1 
-14 LQSRTLEELKRLI
+14 
-27 GYLPRRRLRTLL
+27 
-39 VLVPL
+39 
-44 SMMPGIIDLA
+44 
-54 SIAVV
+54 
-59 ARLMGTLVGHHLE
+59 
-72 DLIPGMR
+72 
-79 VFGGNGIDQSLWL
+79 
-92 IGIFVALAWMS
+92 
-103 SATKLSLRFLQY
+103 
-115 RLTARVWG
+115 
-123 DLSRLL
+123 
-129 FERLLQQDYRYHLGQ
+129 
-144 SSSRFSALLLSNAR
+144 
-158 RVSESTVIPFLLMLS
+158 VSESTVIPFLLMLS

-205 TISIGATPYLRH
+205 TISIAATPYLRH

-222 LRKEQQSAGMLTE
+222 LRKEQQSAGMLSE
-235 TLGSVADVQ
+235 TLGSIADVQ

-298 LSGDPTRVG
+298 LSGDPARVG

-349 VLDLPAQR
+349 VLDLSSER
-357 PLLATPGVPSPAGI
+357 PLLSSPDVPSPAGI
-371 FPRHTIRLQKAC
+371 FPRHTIRLQKVS
-383 FRYSS
+383 FRYES
-388 GDDWLLQDLSLT
+388 GDDWLLEDLSLT

-454 AHVPQMIHLLNGSVL
+454 AHVPQMIHLLNGSL
-469 SNIAF
+469 LDNIAF
-474 GIPEETIDRD
+474 GIPEEAIDRD

-506 FTPVGENGVQ
+506 YTPVGENGIQ

-529 AFYRDARFL
+529 AFYREARFL

-564 RCTTLVIAHR
+564 RCTTL
-574 LSTVQRCDRI
+574 
-584 YEFDGGRVKAAG
+584 
-596 SFADLQRDSATFREL
+596 
-611 ARLEAL
+611 
-617 SAE
+617 

>member
-1 VNLLALALPALPT
+1 LLQ
-14 LQSRTLEELKRLI
+14 LQSRTIQELKRLFS
-27 GYLPRRRLRTLL
+27 YLPRRRLRTLL

-59 ARLMGTLVGHHLE
+59 ARLMGTLVGHHLD

-298 LSGDPTRVG
+298 LSGDPSRVG

-349 VLDLPAQR
+349 VLDLSADR
-357 PLLATPGVPSPAGI
+357 PLLSSPDVPSPAGI
-371 FPRHTIRLQKAC
+371 FPRHTIRLQKVS
-383 FRYSS
+383 FRYES
-388 GDDWLLQDLSLT
+388 GDDWLLNDLNLT

-428 HPERGSLELDGV
+428 QPEQGCLELDGV

-454 AHVPQMIHLLNGSVL
+454 AHVPQMIHLLDGSLLDNV
-469 SNIAF
+469 AF
-474 GIPEETIDRD
+474 GIPEEAIDRD
-484 RIWESLEAAQL
+484 RVWESLEAAQL

-506 FTPVGENGVQ
+506 YTPVGENGVQ

-529 AFYRDARFL
+529 AFYREARFL

>member
-1 VNLLALALPALPT
+1 MLQ
-14 LQSRTLEELKRLI
+14 LQSRTIQELKRLFS
-27 GYLPRRRLRTLL
+27 YLPRRRLRTLF

-59 ARLMGTLVGHHLE
+59 ARLMGTLVGHHLD

-205 TISIGATPYLRH
+205 TISMAATPYLRH

-261 EAEDSVW
+261 ETEDSVW

-298 LSGDPTRVG
+298 LSGDPSRVG

-349 VLDLPAQR
+349 VLDLSADR
-357 PLLATPGVPSPAGI
+357 PLLSSPDVPSPAGI
-371 FPRHTIRLQKAC
+371 FPRHTIRLQKVS
-383 FRYSS
+383 FRYES
-388 GDDWLLQDLSLT
+388 GDDWLLNDLNLT

-428 HPERGSLELDGV
+428 QPEQGCLELDGV

-454 AHVPQMIHLLNGSVL
+454 AHVPQMIHLLDGSLLDNV
-469 SNIAF
+469 AF
-474 GIPEETIDRD
+474 GIPEEAIDRD

-506 FTPVGENGVQ
+506 YTPVGENGVQ

-529 AFYRDARFL
+529 AFYREARFL

>member
-506 FTPVGENGVQ
+506 YTPVGENGVQ